1 MSTLDDLVTMATRIE
16 SQPPDKIGAQRRS
29 YVLGSAALLEKFPLT
44 RSSVIDMGGDSVY
57 GDEDTSL
64 PSVRETKNLFNQYDF
79 LLSYEK
85 PSPSRIIS
93 LSRDYSPRRCVAPAT
108 SELSH

>member
-1 MSTLDDLVTMATRIE
+1 MSTLDDLVTMPHELKASRRTR
-16 SQPPDKIGAQRRS
+16 SGAQRRS

-79 LLSYEK
+79 LLSYVRSH
-85 PSPSRIIS
+85 PHRVLFHLAGII
-93 LSRDYSPRRCVAPAT
+93 RHGDA
-108 SELSH
+108 